1 MSGTTRLSVDFF
13 GNKAARFRGAA
24 DISYRVVLA

>member
-13 GNKAARFRGAA
+13 GKKAARFRG
-24 DISYRVVLA
+24 VVDH

>member
-13 GNKAARFRGAA
+13 GDKAARFRNRGK
-24 DISYRVVLA
+24 VG